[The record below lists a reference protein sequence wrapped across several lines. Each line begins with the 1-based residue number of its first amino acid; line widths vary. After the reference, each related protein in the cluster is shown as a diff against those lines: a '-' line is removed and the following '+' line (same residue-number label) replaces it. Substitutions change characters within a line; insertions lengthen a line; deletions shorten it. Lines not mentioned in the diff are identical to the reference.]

1 MFAEADLLRL
11 IEGDCSPEEAAAIQ
25 AWIVADPK
33 RGELLDRLRAVWRLT
48 GETTRDWDI
57 AESHRRLDRA
67 YPSRSRPARPLRGVG
82 AVPSLELARR
92 PWWKAPWPMQIAAA
106 IAVVLAGSALWLL
119 PRHAGSSRAFAT
131 ARGQLSSLG
140 LPDGSRV
147 LLGVDTRLQVP
158 RDYGTRSRTVELEGE
173 AYFVVQH
180 DPTRPFVVRTQHGTT
195 EDLGTEFAVRAY
207 RQEGLMQ
214 VVVAE
219 GRVALRGPKGTD
231 SVLVTLRPRERAVL
245 DSGGS
250 ATVMRDVPL
259 ANDLAWTRGAL
270 LFDDA
275 PLAGVIAQ
283 LERWYDLEIEN
294 DHAALADERVTISF
308 MTKSAD
314 EALTALAQV
323 LNVRAIRAGRLVRLV
338 PVHPRH

>member
-1 MFAEADLLRL
+1 MFEEADLIRL

-25 AWIVADPK
+25 AWIVADPR
-33 RGELLDRLRAVWRLT
+33 RGELLDQVRAVWRLT
-48 GETTRDWDI
+48 GETSREW
-57 AESHRRLDRA
+57 DRA
-67 YPSRSRPARPLRGVG
+67 FPPRSRPAGPPPGGG
-82 AVPSLELARR
+82 AVPPLAFVARTR

-106 IAVVLAGSALWLL
+106 ITLVLAGSVLWLL
-119 PRHAGSSRAFAT
+119 PRRAGPSRAFAT

-158 RDYGTRSRTVELEGE
+158 RDYGTRSRTVDLDGE
-173 AYFVVQH
+173 AYFVVEH
-180 DPTRPFVVRTQHGTT
+180 DPRRPFVVRMPHGTT

-207 RQEGLMQ
+207 RQEGFVQ
-214 VVVAE
+214 VVVAD
-219 GRVALRGPKGTD
+219 GRVALRGPKGGD

-245 DSGGS
+245 DAGGG
-250 ATVMRDVPL
+250 ATVMRDVTL

-270 LFDDA
+270 WFDDA
-275 PLAGVIAQ
+275 PLGGVIAQ
-283 LERWYDLEIEN
+283 LERWYDLEIQS
-294 DHAALADERVTISF
+294 DDAALAGERVTISF

-323 LNVRAIRAGRLVRLV
+323 LNVRANRTGRLVRLV
-338 PVHPRH
+338 PVHTRH